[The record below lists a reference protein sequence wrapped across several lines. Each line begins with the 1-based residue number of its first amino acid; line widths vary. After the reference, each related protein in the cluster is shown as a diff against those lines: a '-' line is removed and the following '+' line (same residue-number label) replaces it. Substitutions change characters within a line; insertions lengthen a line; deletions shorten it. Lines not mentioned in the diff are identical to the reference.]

1 MDKWKRLLF
10 LFLGINLVALS
21 VNLFL
26 RANLGSDPL
35 TVLQEGIHLALGISV
50 GQASLLYNAI
60 VLAVAFFFAKK
71 GLGIGTFVY
80 ILLVGGFID
89 GYGML
94 FDLFKFSGLSLPS
107 RIASF
112 ALGQLAL
119 SIGFALVIHVKFG
132 TNGLDALLLVIE
144 EKLTIPYRT
153 LKTVADILYTLAG
166 ALMGGVVGLGTVVSM
181 LTTGLLVSSIRKRLQ
196 KKEGIVRADTD

>member
-1 MDKWKRLLF
+1 MNKWKRLLF

-35 TVLQEGIHLALGISV
+35 TVLQEGMHLALGISV

-71 GLGIGTFVY
+71 RLGIGTFVY

-94 FDLFKFSGLSLPS
+94 FDLIKFSDLSLPS

-119 SIGFALVIHVKFG
+119 SVGFALVIHVKFG

-181 LTTGLLVSSIRKRLQ
+181 LTTGLLVSTVRKYLQ
-196 KKEGIVRADTD
+196 KKEEIVRADMD